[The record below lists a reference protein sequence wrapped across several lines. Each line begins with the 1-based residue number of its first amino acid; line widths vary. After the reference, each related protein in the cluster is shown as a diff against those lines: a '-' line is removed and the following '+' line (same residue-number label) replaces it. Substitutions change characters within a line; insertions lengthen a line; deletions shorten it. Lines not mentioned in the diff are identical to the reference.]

1 MSTKFRTVITT
12 AGAAKLAAATAP
24 GGRKVNITTMAV
36 GDGGGKLPVPDA
48 GQTGLIHEVW
58 RHALNKISQ
67 DKRNSNYIIA
77 ELVIPPEVG
86 GFWMREL
93 GLYDDAGTLIAVA
106 NMAESYKPALAEGS
120 GRSQTCRMVIIVSSV
135 ASVALTIDT
144 TTVMATQDYVDDKIA
159 EHEQSRRHPDASLT
173 AKGFTQLSNATNSTS
188 ETLAATPKAVKAAYD
203 LANGKYTAQ
212 DATTARKGLVQL
224 SSATNSTSETLAATP
239 KAVKAAYDLA
249 NGKYTAQDATTARKG
264 LVQLSSATN
273 SDSETLAATPKA
285 VKTAYDLANGKY
297 TAQDA
302 TTARKGLVQLSSA
315 TNSDSETLAATSK
328 AVKSAYD
335 NAEKRLQK
343 DQNGADIPGKDT
355 FTKNIGACRAY
366 SGALSTEA
374 GNWTTAQFIE
384 WLDSRGAFNHPY
396 WMCKGSWSYANN
408 KIITDTGCGDIHLAG
423 CVVEVMGTKSA
434 ITIRVTTPTTSS
446 GGGTTSAQFTYINH
460 GDGYSPG
467 WRRDW
472 NRQGDSMTG
481 TINQDGG
488 SQNAYMS
495 TALCSGTRGGKKY
508 LRKFRGGEGDTIWHE
523 TVQGGVVRWATGN
536 TDAQEELSLSSAYG
550 LRSRGEITSLSANG
564 LRIAYGNYGFF
575 IRNDGSS
582 TYFMLTKSGD
592 RLGSYNN
599 LRPLIINDA
608 TGAVSMG
615 HGLNVTGDIVSSTKV
630 RAGSGKK
637 FTVSSSNTST
647 KEAAFDLWGN
657 SSRPVVA
664 ELGDDAGWHFYSQRN
679 TDNSITFAVN
689 GQVSPS
695 NYGNFDSRYVRD
707 IRLGGAA
714 TYKPA
719 NNGMTW
725 THQAPSGCVYSGIIV
740 QDTGSNSA
748 DNIGGIYYR
757 PVQKYING
765 TWYNVAQV

>member
-58 RHALNKISQ
+58 RHTLNKISQ

-135 ASVALTIDT
+135 ASVELTIDT

-173 AKGFTQLSNATNSTS
+173 AKGFTQLSSATNSTS

-285 VKTAYDLANGKY
+285 VKAAYDLANGKY

-302 TTARKGLVQLSSA
+302 TTARKGLVQLSSV
-315 TNSDSETLAATSK
+315 TNSDSETLAATPK

-374 GNWTTAQFIE
+374 GNWTTAQFID
-384 WLDSRGAFNHPY
+384 WLESQGAFNHPY
-396 WMCKGSWSYANN
+396 WMCKCSWSYGNN
-408 KIITDTGCGDIHLAG
+408 KIITDTDCGTIHLAG
-423 CVVEVMGTKSA
+423 CVIEVMGVKA
-434 ITIRVTTPTTSS
+434 AMTIRVTTPSTSS

-460 GDGYSPG
+460 GADYAPG
-467 WRRDW
+467 WRRDYNTKNKQPAFALGKTGNTVANNKAVGW
-472 NRQGDSMTG
+472 NWDSG
-481 TINQDGG
+481 AYCAQDGG
-488 SQNAYMS
+488 ASKMVLHFY
-495 TALCSGTRGGKKY
+495 T
-508 LRKFRGGEGDTIWHE
+508 GEGSCPAMQFLVDYKNRGIFY
-523 TVQGGVVRWATGN
+523 R
-536 TDAQEELSLSSAYG
+536 SARDG
-550 LRSRGEITSLSANG
+550 
-564 LRIAYGNYGFF
+564 YGFEADWSEF
-575 IRNDGSS
+575 YTTSRKPTPADILALALSGGS
-582 TYFMLTKSGD
+582 MSG
-592 RLGSYNN
+592 S
-599 LRPLIINDA
+599 IKFINDA
-608 TGAVSMG
+608 F
-615 HGLNVTGDIVSSTKV
+615 LIW
-630 RAGSGKK
+630 
-637 FTVSSSNTST
+637 
-647 KEAAFDLWGN
+647 E
-657 SSRPVVA
+657 
-664 ELGDDAGWHFYSQRN
+664 RN
-679 TDNSITFAVN
+679 TDWAKIGFKNDSDADSDSFMWFETGDNGNEYFKWRIRSGSTTKDLMTLKSDALRVT
-689 GQVSPS
+689 GQVIPS
-695 NYGNFDSRYVRD
+695 NFSNFDSRYVRD

-725 THQAPSGCVYSGIIV
+725 THQAPSGCVYTGIIV

-748 DNIGGIYYR
+748 DNIGGVYYR

>member
-135 ASVALTIDT
+135 ASVELTIDT

-173 AKGFTQLSNATNSTS
+173 AKGFT
-188 ETLAATPKAVKAAYD
+188 
-203 LANGKYTAQ
+203 
-212 DATTARKGLVQL
+212 QL

-285 VKTAYDLANGKY
+285 VKAAYDLANGKY

-315 TNSDSETLAATSK
+315 TNSDSETLAATPKAVKAAYDLANGKYTAQDATTARKGLVQLSSVTNSDSETLAATPK

-374 GNWTTAQFIE
+374 GNWTTAQFID
-384 WLDSRGAFNHPY
+384 WLESQGAFNHPY
-396 WMCKGSWSYANN
+396 WMCKCSWSYGNN
-408 KIITDTGCGDIHLAG
+408 KIITDTDCGTIHLAG
-423 CVVEVMGTKSA
+423 CVIEVMGVKA
-434 ITIRVTTPTTSS
+434 EMTIRVTTPSTSS
-446 GGGTTSAQFTYINH
+446 SGGTTSAQFTYINH
-460 GDGYSPG
+460 GADYAPG
-467 WRRDW
+467 WRRDYNTKNKQPAFALGKTGNTVANNKAVGW
-472 NRQGDSMTG
+472 NWDSG
-481 TINQDGG
+481 AYCAQDGG
-488 SQNAYMS
+488 ASKMVLHFY
-495 TALCSGTRGGKKY
+495 T
-508 LRKFRGGEGDTIWHE
+508 GEGSCPAMQFLVDYKNRGIFY
-523 TVQGGVVRWATGN
+523 R
-536 TDAQEELSLSSAYG
+536 SARDG
-550 LRSRGEITSLSANG
+550 
-564 LRIAYGNYGFF
+564 YGFEADWSEF
-575 IRNDGSS
+575 YTTSRKPTPADILALALSGGS
-582 TYFMLTKSGD
+582 MSG
-592 RLGSYNN
+592 S
-599 LRPLIINDA
+599 IKFINDA
-608 TGAVSMG
+608 F
-615 HGLNVTGDIVSSTKV
+615 LIW
-630 RAGSGKK
+630 
-637 FTVSSSNTST
+637 
-647 KEAAFDLWGN
+647 E
-657 SSRPVVA
+657 
-664 ELGDDAGWHFYSQRN
+664 RN
-679 TDNSITFAVN
+679 TDWAKIGFKNDSDADSDSFMWFETGDNGNEYFKWRIRSGSTTKDLMTLKSDALRVT
-689 GQVSPS
+689 GQVIPS
-695 NYGNFDSRYVRD
+695 NFSNFDSRYVRD
-707 IRLGGAA
+707 LRLGGAA

-725 THQAPSGCVYSGIIV
+725 THQAPSGCVYTGIIV

-748 DNIGGIYYR
+748 DNIGGVYYR

>member
-1 MSTKFRTVITT
+1 MSTKFKTVITT

-135 ASVALTIDT
+135 ASVELTIDT

-173 AKGFTQLSNATNSTS
+173 AKGFTQLSSATNSTS

-315 TNSDSETLAATSK
+315 TNSDSETQAATPKAVKVAYDLANGKYTAQDATTARKGLVQLSSATNSDSETLAATPK

-343 DQNGADIPGKDT
+343 DQNGADIPDKRL
-355 FTKNIGACRAY
+355 FLRNIGATNSTTMSFSGGTGWFRLATVTMPQASSVVYISLIGGAGYNVNSPMQAGISELVLRAGNGNPKGLTGALWRRTSVGFTNFAWVNTSGDTYDVYVEIGNYATGVNIQWDYTSNASVTIHTSPTYTANKPTGLTDGTVYVIY
-366 SGALSTEA
+366 SSHIKPTAADVGALSLSGGQLNGALGIGTSSA
-374 GNWTTAQFIE
+374 LGGNSIVLGDNDTGFKQNGDGN
-384 WLDSRGAFNHPY
+384 LDV
-396 WMCKGSWSYANN
+396 YANN
-408 KIITDTGCGDIHLAG
+408 VHVMRFVSGSIQSNKAINITG
-423 CVVEVMGTKSA
+423 
-434 ITIRVTTPTTSS
+434 RVNPT
-446 GGGTTSAQFTYINH
+446 
-460 GDGYSPG
+460 D
-467 WRRDW
+467 
-472 NRQGDSMTG
+472 
-481 TINQDGG
+481 
-488 SQNAYMS
+488 
-495 TALCSGTRGGKKY
+495 
-508 LRKFRGGEGDTIWHE
+508 
-523 TVQGGVVRWATGN
+523 
-536 TDAQEELSLSSAYG
+536 
-550 LRSRGEITSLSANG
+550 
-564 LRIAYGNYGFF
+564 
-575 IRNDGSS
+575 
-582 TYFMLTKSGD
+582 
-592 RLGSYNN
+592 
-599 LRPLIINDA
+599 
-608 TGAVSMG
+608 
-615 HGLNVTGDIVSSTKV
+615 
-630 RAGSGKK
+630 
-637 FTVSSSNTST
+637 
-647 KEAAFDLWGN
+647 
-657 SSRPVVA
+657 
-664 ELGDDAGWHFYSQRN
+664 
-679 TDNSITFAVN
+679 
-689 GQVSPS
+689 
-695 NYGNFDSRYVRD
+695 YGNFDSRYVRD

-725 THQAPSGCVYSGIIV
+725 THQAPSGCIYSGIIV

-748 DNIGGIYYR
+748 DNIGGVYYR

>member
-1 MSTKFRTVITT
+1 MSTKFKTVITT

-135 ASVALTIDT
+135 ASVELTIDT

-239 KAVKAAYDLA
+239 KAVK
-249 NGKYTAQDATTARKG
+249 
-264 LVQLSSATN
+264 
-273 SDSETLAATPKA
+273 
-285 VKTAYDLANGKY
+285 
-297 TAQDA
+297 
-302 TTARKGLVQLSSA
+302 
-315 TNSDSETLAATSK
+315 
-328 AVKSAYD
+328 SAYD

-343 DQNGADIPGKDT
+343 DQNGADIPDKGRFLSNINVYSKGEVDKKKGMRKYSFAAPANVVAGKWYPVI
-355 FTKNIGACRAY
+355 FRRAASL
-366 SGALSTEA
+366 SGEMASRVVISTGCYNGDYVMNNCEFN
-374 GNWTTAQFIE
+374 GMVMPGGWT
-384 WLDSRGAFNHPY
+384 DRG
-396 WMCKGSWSYANN
+396 SYAAGYFWTYQTNERSIHSIVTSLKDDDVCSVFYVEARAFPVQILAEEGLTVIVPTEDYVVGQTTYKWGATN
-408 KIITDTGCGDIHLAG
+408 PATESTNAQAILDFKNGRGYYCSHPFISSLSGNAATATKLANARNINGVRFDGSADININTL
-423 CVVEVMGTKSA
+423 VSRN
-434 ITIRVTTPTTSS
+434 RVT
-446 GGGTTSAQFTYINH
+446 AL
-460 GDGYSPG
+460 
-467 WRRDW
+467 
-472 NRQGDSMTG
+472 
-481 TINQDGG
+481 GG
-488 SQNAYMS
+488 SAKGTPGIQMYEAY
-495 TALCSGTRGGKKY
+495 
-508 LRKFRGGEGDTIWHE
+508 
-523 TVQGGVVRWATGN
+523 N
-536 TDAQEELSLSSAYG
+536 
-550 LRSRGEITSLSANG
+550 NG
-564 LRIAYGNYGFF
+564 YPTAYGNVLHLTGVTAVGEGELLIGWSGTSGAHAPAY
-575 IRNDGSS
+575 IRSRRDTTDANWSGWAQLYTTAHKPSAGDVGA
-582 TYFMLTKSGD
+582 YTK
-592 RLGSYNN
+592 
-599 LRPLIINDA
+599 
-608 TGAVSMG
+608 
-615 HGLNVTGDIVSSTKV
+615 
-630 RAGSGKK
+630 
-637 FTVSSSNTST
+637 
-647 KEAAFDLWGN
+647 
-657 SSRPVVA
+657 A
-664 ELGDDAGWHFYSQRN
+664 ES
-679 TDNSITFAVN
+679 
-689 GQVSPS
+689 
-695 NYGNFDSRYVRD
+695 DSRYVRD
-707 IRLGGAA
+707 MRLGGAS

-719 NNGMTW
+719 NNGTTW
-725 THQAPSGCVYSGIIV
+725 THQAPSGCVYTGIIV

-748 DNIGGIYYR
+748 DNIGGVYYR

>member
-173 AKGFTQLSNATNSTS
+173 AKGFTQLS
-188 ETLAATPKAVKAAYD
+188 
-203 LANGKYTAQ
+203 
-212 DATTARKGLVQL
+212 
-224 SSATNSTSETLAATP
+224 SATNSTSETLAATP

-285 VKTAYDLANGKY
+285 V
-297 TAQDA
+297 
-302 TTARKGLVQLSSA
+302 R
-315 TNSDSETLAATSK
+315 
-328 AVKSAYD
+328 SAYD

-374 GNWTTAQFIE
+374 GNWTTAQFID
-384 WLDSRGAFNHPY
+384 WLESQGAFNHPY
-396 WMCKGSWSYANN
+396 WMCKCSWSYGNN
-408 KIITDTGCGDIHLAG
+408 KIITDTDCGTIHLAG
-423 CVVEVMGTKSA
+423 CVIEVMGVKA
-434 ITIRVTTPTTSS
+434 AMTIRVTTPSTSS

-460 GDGYSPG
+460 GADYAPG
-467 WRRDW
+467 WRRDYNTKNKQPAFALGKTGNTVANNKAVGW
-472 NRQGDSMTG
+472 NWDSG
-481 TINQDGG
+481 AYCAQDGG
-488 SQNAYMS
+488 ASKMVLHFY
-495 TALCSGTRGGKKY
+495 T
-508 LRKFRGGEGDTIWHE
+508 GEGSCPAMQFLVDYKNRGIFY
-523 TVQGGVVRWATGN
+523 R
-536 TDAQEELSLSSAYG
+536 SARDG
-550 LRSRGEITSLSANG
+550 
-564 LRIAYGNYGFF
+564 YGFEADWSEF
-575 IRNDGSS
+575 YTTSRKPTPADILALALSGGS
-582 TYFMLTKSGD
+582 MSG
-592 RLGSYNN
+592 S
-599 LRPLIINDA
+599 IKFINDA
-608 TGAVSMG
+608 F
-615 HGLNVTGDIVSSTKV
+615 LIW
-630 RAGSGKK
+630 
-637 FTVSSSNTST
+637 
-647 KEAAFDLWGN
+647 E
-657 SSRPVVA
+657 
-664 ELGDDAGWHFYSQRN
+664 RN
-679 TDNSITFAVN
+679 TDWAKIGFKNDSDADSDSYMWFETGDNGNEYFKWRIRSGSTTKDLMTLKSDALRVT
-689 GQVSPS
+689 GQVIPS
-695 NYGNFDSRYVRD
+695 NFSNFDSRYVRD

-725 THQAPSGCVYSGIIV
+725 THQAPSGCVYTGIIV

-748 DNIGGIYYR
+748 DNIGGVYYR

>member
-135 ASVALTIDT
+135 ASVELTIDT

-212 DATTARKGLVQL
+212 DATTARKGIVQL
-224 SSATNSTSETLAATP
+224 SSATSSASETLAATP

-315 TNSDSETLAATSK
+315 TNSDSETLAATPK
-328 AVKSAYD
+328 AVKSAND

-343 DQNGADIPGKDT
+343 DKNGADIPDKERFLSNINVYSKGEVDKKKGMRKYSFAAPANVVAGKWYPVIFRRAASLSGEMASRVVISTGCYNGDYVMNNCEFNGMVMPGGWT
-355 FTKNIGACRAY
+355 DRGSYAAGYFWTYQTNERSIHSIVTSLKNDDVCSVFYVEARAFPVQILAEEGLTVIVPTEDYVVGQTTYKWGATNPATESTNAQAILDFKNGRGYYCSHPFISNL
-366 SGALSTEA
+366 SGNAATASKLETPRKIA
-374 GNWTTAQFIE
+374 GVAFDGSGDITLNA
-384 WLDSRGAFNHPY
+384 RNVGAF
-396 WMCKGSWSYANN
+396 A
-408 KIITDTGCGDIHLAG
+408 L
-423 CVVEVMGTKSA
+423 
-434 ITIRVTTPTTSS
+434 
-446 GGGTTSAQFTYINH
+446 
-460 GDGYSPG
+460 
-467 WRRDW
+467 
-472 NRQGDSMTG
+472 RQ
-481 TINQDGG
+481 
-488 SQNAYMS
+488 
-495 TALCSGTRGGKKY
+495 
-508 LRKFRGGEGDTIWHE
+508 
-523 TVQGGVVRWATGN
+523 TGN
-536 TDAQEELSLSSAYG
+536 TVNGDTAVGWNWDSGAYNALIGGASALILHFNINAGSCPAVQFRVNYKNG
-550 LRSRGEITSLSANG
+550 GISYRSARDG
-564 LRIAYGNYGFF
+564 YGFESGWSDF
-575 IRNDGSS
+575 YTTTRKPSAGDVGA
-582 TYFMLTKSGD
+582 YTK
-592 RLGSYNN
+592 
-599 LRPLIINDA
+599 
-608 TGAVSMG
+608 
-615 HGLNVTGDIVSSTKV
+615 
-630 RAGSGKK
+630 
-637 FTVSSSNTST
+637 
-647 KEAAFDLWGN
+647 
-657 SSRPVVA
+657 A
-664 ELGDDAGWHFYSQRN
+664 ES
-679 TDNSITFAVN
+679 
-689 GQVSPS
+689 
-695 NYGNFDSRYVRD
+695 DSRYVRD
-707 IRLGGAA
+707 MRLGGAS

-719 NNGMTW
+719 NNGTTW
-725 THQAPSGCVYSGIIV
+725 THQAPSGCVYTGIIV

-748 DNIGGIYYR
+748 DNIGGVYYR

>member
-1 MSTKFRTVITT
+1 MSTKFKTVITT

-173 AKGFTQLSNATNSTS
+173 AKGFTQLSSATNSTS

-302 TTARKGLVQLSSA
+302 TTARKGLVQLNSA
-315 TNSDSETLAATSK
+315 INSDSETLTATPK

-396 WMCKGSWSYANN
+396 WMCKCSWSYGNN
-408 KIITDTGCGDIHLAG
+408 KIITDTGCGTIHLAG
-423 CVVEVMGTKSA
+423 CVIEVMGNKGA
-434 ITIRVTTPTTSS
+434 MTIRVTTPSTST
-446 GGGTTSAQFTYINH
+446 GGGTTNAQFTYINH
-460 GDGYSPG
+460 GDAYAPG
-467 WRRDW
+467 WRRDYNTKNQQPAFALGQTGSRVANDKAVGW
-472 NRQGDSMTG
+472 NWNSGVYDADISGASTLILHFNMNAGSCPAVQFRVNYKNGGIFYRSAR
-481 TINQDGG
+481 DG
-488 SQNAYMS
+488 
-495 TALCSGTRGGKKY
+495 
-508 LRKFRGGEGDTIWHE
+508 
-523 TVQGGVVRWATGN
+523 
-536 TDAQEELSLSSAYG
+536 
-550 LRSRGEITSLSANG
+550 
-564 LRIAYGNYGFF
+564 YGFEADWSEF
-575 IRNDGSS
+575 YTTTRKPSAGDVGA
-582 TYFMLTKSGD
+582 YTK
-592 RLGSYNN
+592 
-599 LRPLIINDA
+599 
-608 TGAVSMG
+608 
-615 HGLNVTGDIVSSTKV
+615 
-630 RAGSGKK
+630 
-637 FTVSSSNTST
+637 
-647 KEAAFDLWGN
+647 
-657 SSRPVVA
+657 A
-664 ELGDDAGWHFYSQRN
+664 ES
-679 TDNSITFAVN
+679 
-689 GQVSPS
+689 
-695 NYGNFDSRYVRD
+695 DSRYVRD
-707 IRLGGAA
+707 IRLGTRVVQTMQKGVMYEKSGHVI
-714 TYKPA
+714 TGLGIVGEVDGDDPA
-719 NNGMTW
+719 
-725 THQAPSGCVYSGIIV
+725 VF
-740 QDTGSNSA
+740 
-748 DNIGGIYYR
+748 R
-757 PVQKYING
+757 PIQKYING